1 MVQYSIIFSVVHLVV
16 GGLVVLL
23 VGGDKKI
30 KIDFVVPNKKLLEL
44 IEWQNV
50 DILIP
55 IKNSKNIL
63 SWRQKKI
70 LKREKANYIFSLE
83 LTVLK
88 KKLYPLF
95 QLPMSNRNK
104 YQLEFRL
111 HKRQIAKLIHY
122 HFFLPFVWRCHFLT
136 ASSYIFN
143 GTGTLPR
150 KCIKWISGLHFEK
163 PDF

>member
-1 MVQYSIIFSVVHLVV
+1 MEYGNFFQEKFETWARVCWLLLISVWKQAGKELRRALSPPLWMPLFCQYYT
-16 GGLVVLL
+16 
-23 VGGDKKI
+23 
-30 KIDFVVPNKKLLEL
+30 
-44 IEWQNV
+44 
-50 DILIP
+50 
-55 IKNSKNIL
+55 
-63 SWRQKKI
+63 SWFTD
-70 LKREKANYIFSLE
+70 LWFSLE

-122 HFFLPFVWRCHFLT
+122 HFFLPFVWRCQFLT

-143 GTGTLPR
+143 GTATLPR